1 MNTKIGNSTLGE
13 MLPYF
18 IVIIILL
25 LIVVFCFR
33 MVIVTSR
40 AKNERKKQT
49 AILQNQGLTIY
60 AAFLHVNGLP
70 IAENI
75 LCDVFSYPD
84 RLEFKSGSTEFKLM
98 RNKITDICIK
108 TDTEIQKQMVSS
120 VGGAIAGGIMFG
132 PLGAIIG
139 GRTKTKKSKSTSSY
153 LIITYLNSQEEITYI
168 GFDIGNNFSSAT
180 KLVKEFRELNTNT
193 KVQIEL

>member
-25 LIVVFCFR
+25 LMLVFCFR

-139 GRTKTKKSKSTSSY
+139 GRAKTKKSKSTSSY
-153 LIITYLNSQEEITYI
+153 LIITYLNNQEEITYI